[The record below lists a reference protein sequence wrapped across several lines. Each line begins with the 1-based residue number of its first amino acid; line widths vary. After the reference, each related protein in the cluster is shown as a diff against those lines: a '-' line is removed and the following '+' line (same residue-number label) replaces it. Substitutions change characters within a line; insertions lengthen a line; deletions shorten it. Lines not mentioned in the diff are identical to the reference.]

1 MVAIQSF
8 ASPLVD
14 RFFTEGRVPKGAG
27 WAKIAS
33 VATRKLDMLD
43 YAATLSDLAS
53 PPGDPPVRST
63 SKSVTTTEEAE
74 GTMSATR
81 RRRPPTRPGEILRE
95 EFLVPLGLTQ
105 KELAD
110 HLGCDVKVVNR
121 IVNGRT
127 SVTAAMAL
135 KLGATFRTTPEF
147 WLNAQKAVDLH
158 RAAHSLH
165 ELPEPM
171 VRAG

>member
-1 MVAIQSF
+1 
-8 ASPLVD
+8 
-14 RFFTEGRVPKGAG
+14 
-27 WAKIAS
+27 
-33 VATRKLDMLD
+33 
-43 YAATLSDLAS
+43 
-53 PPGDPPVRST
+53 
-63 SKSVTTTEEAE
+63 
-74 GTMSATR
+74 MSATR

-147 WLNAQKAVDLH
+147 WLNAQKAVALP